1 VRSPAPEDNWV
12 GYLAGSPKT
21 NYGKFEEWLKQNST
35 QYLAC
40 DTPTAPDFH
49 LFEMIDQHE
58 FLAQCTS
65 NPSPLEGFPLLTAY
79 YAAFKEI
86 PQIATYLGGDLAK
99 LPINNKMA
107 CFGAKPDGSAW
118 S

>member
-1 VRSPAPEDNWV
+1 MRSPAPADNWA

-21 NYGKFEEWLKQNST
+21 NYGKFEEWLKQGGT
-35 QYLAC
+35 QYLAS
-40 DTPTAPDFH
+40 DSPTAPDFH

>member
-12 GYLAGSPKT
+12 SYLAGSPKT
-21 NYGKFEEWLKQNST
+21 NYEKFETWLKQNGT
-35 QYLAC
+35 KYLAC
-40 DTPTAPDFH
+40 DSPTAPDFH

-79 YAAFKEI
+79 YAEFKEI

-107 CFGAKPDGSAW
+107 SFGAKPDGSAW